1 MSGPLSGATPG
12 QPAPARVV
20 IAPDKFKGS
29 LSAEEV
35 AAHLA
40 RGLAAAVPG
49 VVTDEI
55 PVADGGDGT
64 VDAALAA
71 VTELTES
78 RNPYRVR
85 ALEELAKHY
94 EHRERDYV
102 AALEMTSRA
111 LGIEDTPE
119 MRRREERLKGRVDR
133 RRPRRL
139 VL

>member
-1 MSGPLSGATPG
+1 
-12 QPAPARVV
+12 
-20 IAPDKFKGS
+20 
-29 LSAEEV
+29 
-35 AAHLA
+35 
-40 RGLAAAVPG
+40 
-49 VVTDEI
+49 
-55 PVADGGDGT
+55 
-64 VDAALAA
+64 
-71 VTELTES
+71 
-78 RNPYRVR
+78 VR